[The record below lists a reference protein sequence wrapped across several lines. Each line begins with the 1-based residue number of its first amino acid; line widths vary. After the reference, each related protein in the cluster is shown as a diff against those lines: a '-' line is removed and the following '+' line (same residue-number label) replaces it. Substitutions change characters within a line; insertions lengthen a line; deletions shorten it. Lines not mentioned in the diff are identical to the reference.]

1 MRRQRSKR
9 PSWKRSAKKRC
20 AMPEDL
26 DPSLPDP
33 GSLKR
38 GRFTYFP
45 VVPGRLE
52 FAIEVRQAI
61 LRDRP
66 QVIALELPVTLQT
79 AWMSAVARLPEI
91 SLIFYPDDTGGEDRA
106 VYVPV
111 EPADSFTEAIRTG
124 LEIGAD
130 IEFADPDAGQ
140 RPHLK
145 DEYPD
150 PYAIRHIGLARYIE
164 AYRIYPQARSEELSR
179 HA

>member
-1 MRRQRSKR
+1 MRRRRLKSPWSRCWERK
-9 PSWKRSAKKRC
+9 PC
-20 AMPEDL
+20 AMHGETVP
-26 DPSLPDP
+26 PSLDP
-33 GSLKR
+33 GSLQR

-111 EPADSFTEAIRTG
+111 EPADSFTEA
-124 LEIGAD
+124 
-130 IEFADPDAGQ
+130 
-140 RPHLK
+140 
-145 DEYPD
+145 
-150 PYAIRHIGLARYIE
+150 
-164 AYRIYPQARSEELSR
+164 
-179 HA
+179 